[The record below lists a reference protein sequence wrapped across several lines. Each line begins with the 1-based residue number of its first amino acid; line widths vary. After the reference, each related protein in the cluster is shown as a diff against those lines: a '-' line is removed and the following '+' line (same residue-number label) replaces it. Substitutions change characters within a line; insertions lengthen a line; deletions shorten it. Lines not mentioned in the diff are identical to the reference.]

1 MATTTPNYG
10 WSVPTSSDYVAQ
22 GAVAIE
28 TLGDS
33 VDASLF
39 SITDGK
45 NVGMVLL
52 NTTTFSASASVT
64 VDNVFS
70 STYDNYLVIFDC
82 VAGTAQSL
90 RFVYRDGTS
99 DVITNYSYG
108 SSYVNL
114 SAGPTRLTGGQQA
127 LALFGAVGS
136 IKTLHTQYINNVALA
151 VPTNSNYQTATVYG
165 TAPNGSEV
173 EMTTGG
179 LINTNST
186 AYEGF
191 KYYVTSGTFA
201 GTVRTYGIR
210 NI

>member
-1 MATTTPNYG
+1 MATTTNYG
-10 WSVPTSSDYVAQ
+10 WTTPDNTAYVKD
-22 GAVAIE
+22 GASAIR
-28 TLGDS
+28 TLGSS
-33 VDASLF
+33 VDTSLF
-39 SITDGK
+39 SISGGK

-52 NTTTFSASASVT
+52 NNTTFSASASVT

-70 STYDNYLVIFDC
+70 TTYDNYLVIFDC

-114 SAGPTRLTGGQQA
+114 SAGPTRLTGGAQA

-165 TAPNGSEV
+165 TAPHGSEV

-191 KYYVTSGTFA
+191 KYYVTTGTMSGT
-201 GTVRTYGIR
+201 VKTYGIR
-210 NI
+210 NT